1 MATIW
6 NQWIQRLS
14 GATWVRRSSDKF
26 FHAYARRR
34 AAEVE
39 QADLAHVQEQQ
50 LLRLI
55 LKAQETQFGRDHDF
69 RRIRSVADYRRL
81 VPLRTY
87 EQFWREYWQPAFPR
101 LEGITWPHR
110 IPYYALSSGT
120 TTGTTKYLPI
130 SREMLRSNRQAALTM
145 LSLYA
150 LSHPRA
156 TLFSG
161 RIFFLGGSTALTP
174 LSDGSLAG
182 DLSAIAALEVQP
194 WLRPYTFPPLEL
206 AHQTDWEQKLDDLAR
221 ASLTLPI
228 TLISGVPSWLLLLF
242 QRLKQLAGK
251 ATIAAI
257 WPQLQVVVHG
267 GIKFDPYRDL
277 FRREIGSDRVRF
289 LESYPASEGF
299 IAFEDP
305 RYDLLRP
312 IPDHGI
318 FYEFVPVGELDQPH
332 PTRHHLGEV
341 EVGQQYAVVLTTCA
355 GLWSYVIGDTVAF
368 ERREP
373 PLLRFTG
380 RTKYFLSAF
389 GEHLISE
396 EVEKAIAEASHQCGV
411 DVVDFHIGPVF
422 PEHAAQVGR
431 HRILAEFT
439 SPPADLAAFCRAVDA
454 ALCRINDDYRAH
466 RAGDTSLLAPEV
478 IVVRPG
484 GFASWMRAHGKLGGQ
499 HKLPRMDNSGQLTAS
514 LTAWLYQHGAL
525 ATVPAGVIAPPIGPA
540 TSPQTATAEASLG
553 GSRSVPVVTG

>member
-1 MATIW
+1 MNWTDLL
-6 NQWIQRLS
+6 QRIS
-14 GATWVRRSSDKF
+14 GSKFVRRSADKF
-26 FHAYARRR
+26 FLAYARRR

-39 QADLAHVQEQQ
+39 QAELAHVQEQQ

-55 LKAQETQFGRDHDF
+55 LKAQGTQFGIDHDF

-87 EQFWREYWQPAFPR
+87 EQFWKDYWQAKFPQ
-101 LEGITWPHR
+101 LAGVTWPDR

-120 TTGTTKYLPI
+120 TSGATKYLPI
-130 SREMLRSNRQAALTM
+130 SRDMLLSNRHAALTM
-145 LSLYA
+145 LSLYTLA
-150 LSHPRA
+150 YPRA
-156 TLFSG
+156 KLFSG

-174 LSDGSLAG
+174 LDDGSLAG

-194 WLRPYTFPPLEL
+194 WLRPYTFPPLDL

-251 ATIAAI
+251 ATVAEV
-257 WPQLQVVVHG
+257 WPQLQVIVHG
-267 GIKFDPYRDL
+267 GIKFDPYRNL
-277 FRREIGSDRVRF
+277 FRREVGSDRVRF

-299 IAFEDP
+299 VAFEDP

-312 IPDHGI
+312 IPDHGL
-318 FYEFVPVGELDQPH
+318 FYEFVPVDELDQPH
-332 PTRHHLGEV
+332 PTRHHLGEI

-368 ERREP
+368 EKREP

-396 EVEKAIAEASHQCGV
+396 EVESALADASRVCGV

-422 PEHAAQVGR
+422 PEHSAEIGR
-431 HRILAEFT
+431 HRILAEFAD
-439 SPPADLAAFCRAVDA
+439 PPGNVAAFQQAVDE

-466 RAGDTSLLAPEV
+466 RAGNTSLLAPEV
-478 IVVRPG
+478 VIVRPG
-484 GFASWMRAHGKLGGQ
+484 GFTAWMRAHGKLGGQ

-514 LTAWLYQHGAL
+514 MAEWLHSHGA
-525 ATVPAGVIAPPIGPA
+525 TY
-540 TSPQTATAEASLG
+540 S
-553 GSRSVPVVTG
+553 